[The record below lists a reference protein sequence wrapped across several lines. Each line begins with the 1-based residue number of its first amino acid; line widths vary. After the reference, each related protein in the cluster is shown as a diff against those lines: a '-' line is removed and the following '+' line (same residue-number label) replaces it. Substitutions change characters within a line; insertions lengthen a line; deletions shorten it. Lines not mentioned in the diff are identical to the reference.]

1 MQLSPYLAFNDTCEA
16 ALNFYKDIFDG
27 EIVGLMRFGDSP
39 MEISE
44 DAKNRVMHATFN
56 FGNNSFMASDS
67 MPGQDAPDCSNITMS
82 LGTND
87 MEATNT
93 TFSALA
99 EGGRINMPLEDTFW
113 GARFGMLTDKFGINW
128 MINCELPKTE

>member
-1 MQLSPYLAFNDTCEA
+1 MQLSPYLAFNGTCEA
-16 ALNFYKDIFDG
+16 ALNFYKDIFNG
-27 EIVGLMRFGDSP
+27 EIVEFMRFGDSP
-39 MEISE
+39 MEISD
-44 DAKNRVMHATFN
+44 DAKNRVMHATLN
-56 FGNNSFMASDS
+56 FGSNSFMASDS

-87 MEATNT
+87 LEATNK
-93 TFSALA
+93 TFAALS
-99 EGGRINMPLEDTFW
+99 EGGQINMPLEDTFW